1 MFTFKLQSVAN
12 YRKAV
17 EEKKQV
23 EFAEGQR
30 LLAREEARLA
40 LLREEKAMLFEQLK
54 GVQGK
59 TFVCADVALY
69 LSYLALFSEKE
80 DEQGKIVH
88 RATEEVQRLRA
99 ALLEAVQ
106 NRKVMDNLSE
116 RQFQEYTK
124 EINKLERK
132 DADET
137 AVMRFIRHNK

>member
-17 EEKKQV
+17 EEKKQLDL
-23 EFAEGQR
+23 AEGQR
-30 LLAREEARLA
+30 QLAREEARLE
-40 LLREEKAMLFEQLK
+40 LLREEKAMLFAQLK

-59 TFVCADVALY
+59 TLVCADIALY
-69 LSYLALFSEKE
+69 LSYLELFNEKE

-88 RATEEVQRLRA
+88 RATEEVGRQRA

-106 NRKVMDNLSE
+106 KRKVMDNLSE
-116 RQFQEYTK
+116 KQFQEYTK
-124 EINKLERK
+124 EINKLDRR

-137 AVMRFIRHNK
+137 AVMRFIRQNK